1 MSIQFR
7 RIAVFAFGCAG
18 AFLLAPAAQAQVP
31 QTRQPQVITLQNF
44 SGKGEYV
51 GMAGP
56 YMKCLLDGTLVTV
69 QFDKSTKIKVTGA
82 ATADYL
88 AAGMYV
94 AFKGTFDRH
103 EKGTEPIKEV
113 QLFTPDANNQPGAYA
128 IGSGAGFNDPNSSKK
143 KTPPAATK
151 DYQIAGR
158 ITAAHKN
165 TINVDCG
172 NLKVKAEIA
181 PDATV
186 KLDTSD
192 VAWASPGDKMN
203 ISGAILGPGRAL
215 GLNISIELSNV
226 LTGKK
231 KNHVAKVV
239 DKLADKSIKTD
250 KANADKTDKTD
261 KADPAADKKAADPKA
276 SDAKVG
282 DAKVG
287 DPKLADPKATDP
299 KAGDAKAIDKAA
311 DTKKP
316 DDKKSDDKGDAAK

>member
-1 MSIQFR
+1 MFIQLR
-7 RIAVFAFGCAG
+7 RIAAFAIGCA
-18 AFLLAPAAQAQVP
+18 AVFLFVSAAQAQVLQP
-31 QTRQPQVITLQNF
+31 PRQPQVITLQNF
-44 SGKGEYV
+44 SGKGEFV
-51 GMAGP
+51 GMSGP
-56 YMKCLLDGTLVTV
+56 YMKCILDGSLVTV

-128 IGSGAGFNDPNSSKK
+128 IGSGAGFSEPSSSKK
-143 KTPPAATK
+143 KSPPAATK
-151 DYQIAGR
+151 EYQIAGR

-165 TINVDCG
+165 TISVDCG
-172 NLKVKAEIA
+172 NMKVKAEIA

-192 VAWASPGDKMN
+192 LSWASTGDKMS
-203 ISGAILGPGRAL
+203 ISGAILGRGRAL
-215 GLNISIELSNV
+215 GLNISIELANV

-231 KNHVAKVV
+231 KSHGAKAVN
-239 DKLADKSIKTD
+239 KLADKNIKAD
-250 KANADKTDKTD
+250 KPNAEKPDKTDKP
-261 KADPAADKKAADPKA
+261 DPAADKKPA
-276 SDAKVG
+276 DAKPG

-287 DPKLADPKATDP
+287 DPKP
-299 KAGDAKAIDKAA
+299 GDAKATDKAA
-311 DTKKP
+311 EKKP
-316 DDKKSDDKGDAAK
+316 DNKKSDVESADAKSTDVKGANGIGGAAK